1 MLIRLRRTICAL
13 RAEKRHFYVK
23 TGSADCQR
31 VTATPLQKSHVK
43 KAERAVWPCNGA
55 VIALRRRHRKKNPAM
70 KLTQRGRLGLARGR
84 FLLAHGGPVARPNG
98 RYGNAG
104 RPLRQVFH
112 PENGCKE
119 SRETLIGFLF
129 REKQNAFF
137 SE

>member
-1 MLIRLRRTICAL
+1 LLVMGVNLKAAKNRCSQKGDSGGGTENTFIVFQIHKIFLSLILPCFLGIEIC
-13 RAEKRHFYVK
+13 
-23 TGSADCQR
+23 D
-31 VTATPLQKSHVK
+31 
-43 KAERAVWPCNGA
+43 
-55 VIALRRRHRKKNPAM
+55 
-70 KLTQRGRLGLARGR
+70 
-84 FLLAHGGPVARPNG
+84 GGPVARPNG

>member
-1 MLIRLRRTICAL
+1 
-13 RAEKRHFYVK
+13 
-23 TGSADCQR
+23 
-31 VTATPLQKSHVK
+31 
-43 KAERAVWPCNGA
+43 
-55 VIALRRRHRKKNPAM
+55 
-70 KLTQRGRLGLARGR
+70 QRGPFDLATGP
-84 FLLAHGGPVARPNG
+84 LLHCDGGPVARPNG